1 MGGRGGAAW
10 LSPLQP
16 SVPPSGTFSC
26 RKPPSAPG
34 GVRSLL
40 WAPSQHCPL
49 QAVTIPVTSFPPA
62 GSQHTPAGLLE
73 ALRIQ
78 QWTHQTKLPSRG
90 WHPSRAAPSLE
101 GGSCEWQGP
110 GLCSGPGPGQGPS
123 GPVAQVGRWTET
135 PCPSCSPAWHPQLL
149 PHQPAP
155 KGLDGSD
162 QEHCTS
168 SQGRTPSR
176 PPRQGPQQGRSSPPP
191 LGGAPVGQPPREEPR
206 RAGSPNLPK
215 PDRLVW
221 APQGRRS
228 GSGSSGQPGKLGPAG
243 GRERQGEGGSG
254 PPPEVSL
261 ETRGPP
267 GPARRGKGR
276 AVQGLAPG
284 TDLCLS

>member
-1 MGGRGGAAW
+1 MGLPGSA
-10 LSPLQP
+10 LSSL
-16 SVPPSGTFSC
+16 
-26 RKPPSAPG
+26 
-34 GVRSLL
+34 RSLPQ
-40 WAPSQHCPL
+40 APSPAGSLPQPL
-49 QAVTIPVTSFPPA
+49 AGSGPSSGLHPSTAPSRLSLSLSRLSPPA

-101 GGSCEWQGP
+101 GRSCEWQGP
-110 GLCSGPGPGQGPS
+110 GLCSGQGPGQGPS

-243 GRERQGEGGSG
+243 GRERQGEAGGGREWPSSR
-254 PPPEVSL
+254 SL
-261 ETRGPP
+261 TGD
-267 GPARRGKGR
+267 KGSSW
-276 AVQGLAPG
+276 ASP
-284 TDLCLS
+284 